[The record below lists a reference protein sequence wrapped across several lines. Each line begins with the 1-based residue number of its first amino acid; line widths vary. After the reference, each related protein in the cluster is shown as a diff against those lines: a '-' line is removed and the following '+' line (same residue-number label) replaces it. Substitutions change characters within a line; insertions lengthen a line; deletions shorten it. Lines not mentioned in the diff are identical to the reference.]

1 MPGLCAPYGA
11 GTGNEGDMPSIYDI
25 KPRFQALL
33 RPLVRGLAGAGAT
46 ANQVT
51 LAALALSLAAGA
63 LVAAV
68 AAPRVLLLLPLWL
81 FLRMALNAIDG
92 MLAREHGQA
101 SKLGAVLN
109 ELGDVLA
116 DAGLYLPL
124 ALRPEF
130 PPLPLVL
137 LVLLGVIAEM
147 TGVVGVQIGAS
158 RRYDGP
164 LGKSDRAFLFGLLG
178 LLLGLGLAP
187 GAWRPLLL
195 WAAGAL
201 AALTIFNRAR
211 RALQEIAP

>member
-1 MPGLCAPYGA
+1 
-11 GTGNEGDMPSIYDI
+11 MPSIYDI

-51 LAALALSLAAGA
+51 LAALALSLAVGA

-178 LLLGLGLAP
+178 LLLGLGLAA
-187 GAWRPLLL
+187 GAWLHWLL
-195 WAAGAL
+195 WLAVILAG
-201 AALTIFNRAR
+201 LTIINRAR
-211 RALQEIAP
+211 QALREIAS